1 MKTNI
6 IILIFNFLF
15 FVRSTQLFIK
25 LFSFHQTI
33 HSLTDSLKPFYK
45 FFHSHLFDFNLMIY
59 SCNHNIMTLILMTY

>member
-6 IILIFNFLF
+6 IILIFYF
-15 FVRSTQLFIK
+15 FRSTKLFIK